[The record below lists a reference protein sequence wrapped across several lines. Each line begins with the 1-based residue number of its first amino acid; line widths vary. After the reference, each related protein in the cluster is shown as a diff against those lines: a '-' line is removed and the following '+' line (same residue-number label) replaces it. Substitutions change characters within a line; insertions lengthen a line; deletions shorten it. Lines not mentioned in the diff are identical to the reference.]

1 MDKSTAMNL
10 LKNTFV
16 KYTLID
22 GTTVNLTLAFALL
35 KALEG
40 TNSEL
45 AERYDKITA
54 KNEKDWCEYD
64 IVTILYTAY
73 CCANLDDPEMLNEEV
88 FCILMGSDRFSL
100 RGLFN
105 QLMGAK
111 KKPASVTRS

>member
-22 GTTVNLTLAFALL
+22 GSTVDLTLAFALL

-40 TNSEL
+40 AKPDL
-45 AERYDKITA
+45 AERYYKITS
-54 KNEKDWCEYD
+54 KSEKEWKEHD

-73 CCANLDDPEMLNEEV
+73 SCANLDNPEALDEEV
-88 FCILMGSDRFSL
+88 FEILMGSDRFSL

-105 QLMGAK
+105 RLMGAK
-111 KKPASVTRS
+111 KKPGSAPHS

>member
-40 TNSEL
+40 SNPEL
-45 AERYDKITA
+45 AERYYKITSKA
-54 KNEKDWCEYD
+54 EKDWCEYD
-64 IVTILYTAY
+64 IVTIIYTAY
-73 CCANLDDPEMLNEEV
+73 ACANLDEPEMLDEEV
-88 FCILMGSDRFSL
+88 FCILMGADRFSL

-105 QLMGAK
+105 RLMGMK
-111 KKPASVTRS
+111 KKPASATRS